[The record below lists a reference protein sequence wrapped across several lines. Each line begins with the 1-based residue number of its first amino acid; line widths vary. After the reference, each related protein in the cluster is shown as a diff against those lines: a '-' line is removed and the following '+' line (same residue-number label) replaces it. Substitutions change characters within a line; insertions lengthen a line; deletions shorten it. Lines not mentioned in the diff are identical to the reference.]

1 MENLTELVQ
10 GRKSVRSYDGA
21 ALRAEDREKLAAYLA
36 DIETPF
42 GISMEFR
49 ILDAKEHKL
58 SSPVV
63 TGTETYAA
71 GKLTRGDMAE
81 VAFGFA
87 FEKFVLY
94 AWSLGVGTV
103 WIAGTMD
110 RPAFE
115 RAMNVGEGEF
125 MPCVSPL
132 GRPAAKM
139 SIKETI
145 MRKGVGADSR
155 LPFEKLFF
163 SGSFESP
170 LKKEDAGEL
179 ADAFEMV
186 RLGPSAVNKQPW
198 RAVAADGA
206 VHFYEQHAKG
216 YGGGAWDVQKI
227 DLGIALCHFTCGL
240 EELGKSYSL
249 VTEDPGIALPAGCD
263 YIASFR
269 LG

>member
-1 MENLTELVQ
+1 MGSMDIIKT
-10 GRKSVRSYDGA
+10 RRSVRSFDGKPLSPEELDGI
-21 ALRAEDREKLAAYLA
+21 LRFAESAENPYGIAIEWKL
-36 DIETPF
+36 
-42 GISMEFR
+42 
-49 ILDAKEHKL
+49 LDAREQGL
-58 SSPVV
+58 TSNVIS
-63 TGTETYAA
+63 GTDCFIA
-71 GKLTRGDMAE
+71 GKVARVPHAE
-81 VAFGFA
+81 EAFGFS
-87 FEKFVLY
+87 FERMVLY
-94 AWSLGVGTV
+94 AWAKGIGTT
-103 WIAGTMD
+103 WIGGTMD

-163 SGSFESP
+163 SGSFGSP
-170 LKKEDAGEL
+170 MSKEDAGEL

-198 RAVAADGA
+198 RAVTADGA
-206 VHFYEQHAKG
+206 VHFFEQHAKG

-227 DLGIALCHFTCGL
+227 DLGIALCHFACGL
-240 EELGKSYSL
+240 EELGRSFSL
-249 VTEDPGIALPAGCD
+249 VTEDPGIEPPAACE